1 MNLYFHTSLSS
12 IYITYQVEVSRDL
25 KIFKKFFLKNFF
37 ISPKCIKKEQP
48 QQPLFPL
55 RLFSKLCS
63 NFLISSKLS
72 NKLFNSTTS

>member
-25 KIFKKFFLKNFF
+25 KFFKKFLKKIF
-37 ISPKCIKKEQP
+37 PTPTLTKKEQP

-55 RLFSKLCS
+55 RLFSKLFS
-63 NFLISSKLS
+63 NFLIFSKLS
-72 NKLFNSTTS
+72 NPTTP